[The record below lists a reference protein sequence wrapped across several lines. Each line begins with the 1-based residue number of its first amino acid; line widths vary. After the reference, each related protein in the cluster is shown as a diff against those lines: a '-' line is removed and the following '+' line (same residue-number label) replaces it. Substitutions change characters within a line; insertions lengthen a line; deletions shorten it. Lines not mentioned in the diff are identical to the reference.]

1 MKITEIVKFIY
12 IYLFSAIGLI
22 LIIIGSTKIVDLG
35 LKTYVFKQADYF
47 YTPSFYYKEPNL
59 SEEEIKKRQEEL
71 KKAEEINK
79 RAERQRTASLAI
91 SQIIVGLPLFLYHWR
106 LAREISF
113 Q

>member
-12 IYLFSAIGLI
+12 IYLFSAVGLI
-22 LIIIGSTKIVDLG
+22 LMIMGSTKIVDLG

-47 YTPSFYYKEPNL
+47 YAPSFYSQEPNL

-79 RAERQRTASLAI
+79 RAERQRTASIAI
-91 SQIIVGLPLFLYHWR
+91 SQIVVGLPLFLYHWR
-106 LAREISF
+106 LARKISF